1 MLPGW
6 SFKLATD
13 RFRFLGGYNNISP
26 CTNSQLGLMFV
37 FCVFTLVEFLI
48 PKKED
53 PWALVR
59 KLEAQLAQ
67 EKFYHEKTKTE
78 NQYEIKVTS
87 ESNVYWDV
95 KFIYTLAQ

>member
-1 MLPGW
+1 M
-6 SFKLATD
+6 
-13 RFRFLGGYNNISP
+13 SP

-37 FCVFTLVEFLI
+37 CFAFTLVEFLS

-78 NQYEIKVTS
+78 NQYGIKVTS
-87 ESNVYWDV
+87 DSNIYWIV
-95 KFIYTLAQ
+95 KVTYTLAQ